1 MAGREKRP
9 LTGAPTKAD
18 ARGKAHRLFAAA
30 PMALEITTAAAL
42 SPSLAPS
49 AETLDT
55 FVRASVILTGLTEV
69 ELWGTGLVPARYAWV
84 QQHAG
89 ALIDKLLAA
98 FPAGGAPDDQATK
111 VLKDKDLGPL
121 ARQVM
126 KFWYLGEWDSA
137 NGDAVIPSPA
147 SYREGLVWQVIGAH
161 PQGAKA
167 QGFGAWALP
176 PIETSGG

>member
-9 LTGAPTKAD
+9 LTGEPVKAD
-18 ARGKAHRLFAAA
+18 AAGKAHRLRAVR
-30 PMALEITTAAAL
+30 PMALEITTAAA
-42 SPSLAPS
+42 PPAAAPS
-49 AETLDT
+49 PDTLDA

-84 QQHAG
+84 EQHAG
-89 ALIDKLLAA
+89 ALVEGLLTA
-98 FPAGGAPDDQATK
+98 FPTGGSPNDQATK

-121 ARQVM
+121 ARKIM
-126 KFWYLGEWDSA
+126 KFWYLGEWD
-137 NGDAVIPSPA
+137 NGDGGAVIPSPA

-176 PIETSGG
+176 PIETTNTG